1 MKSKMRWI
9 IQPIIILL
17 SLPCWGQEDTRLIG
31 DPKITVF
38 QPDTTTAINAPVGS
52 IDGAFDVSAM
62 GAATYSMKID
72 CPKGI
77 HGMTPELAI
86 SYNSQS
92 GNGVAGWGTNISGI
106 SAITLA
112 SKDVARDSVM
122 RGVKYDWQ
130 DAFYLDGHRL
140 LLQTG
145 VYGAKN
151 SEYTLEGDPFTK
163 VTIKGRSGFPALW
176 FDVTTPDGMN
186 YRYGADG
193 VSVLKMTIGG
203 EQRGCVWYLN
213 RVIDPLGNT
222 IIYNYEQQDG
232 YLYLTNVT
240 YGTGEIDFTYVSRAD
255 STRYYLGDAPCKLA
269 RRLSQITSKTG
280 DDIYRQYNLTY
291 NTTGDNSPVKFSRLT
306 KVTENNGTGESL
318 RPTNFTWSYLPGFAH
333 QVQQPVVT
341 LKESNDTLTIKS
353 RCFLSGDLN
362 GDGISDIIQI
372 TPVSLAHSGHL
383 TDYTYVYVYTSNLLS
398 NGSIS
403 YNTPLEYYLDP
414 CITWNHYKSG
424 YSGIQLVDM
433 DGDGLNDIYLT
444 SASIFTDHG
453 YGNNIYAYIP
463 GYKIKE
469 RQTRLYIQRYGWSL
483 SNPSDIPL
491 TTYADYDG
499 DGRTE
504 VVGLEAGKTNN
515 VYKTHYVYDINEAGI
530 QRSVFDISL
539 TSAPKH
545 IFSGDFNNDGLAD
558 IIIFYSGGYKVYL
571 NKGVAHGVTPFAED
585 ATVTGSIASGD
596 IHICQ
601 GDFNGDG
608 QLDFAFNVKSSNNY
622 YFLFGQGTGSF
633 QHILACSNG
642 PKDETSSNTTG
653 TLNLFAYDFNH
664 DGRSDLFISKSHHA
678 PNGIYQKSYFY
689 WMNSDGSSLTQA
701 RYAMTNHKD
710 DIKPGH
716 ILLGDFNGDGWAE
729 LMNYGSDIYTP
740 VVTSKGDD
748 DESDDELAEEERE
761 NSDYSIDSDI
771 EYNDSTDI
779 ALDTRSDPD
788 PLHIYNHQGLT
799 SSSGRVTKIK
809 DGFDNETNIYY
820 TSLASGNVYQH
831 TTGGA
836 YPFVESV
843 IPISVVLGTAS
854 SNGACG
860 AAYQSYGYGGLMQH
874 VRGRGLAGFS
884 IRKTIDNNAGITR
897 TDEVELWDS
906 TYCAPL
912 TILHSSLQGG
922 YLEAQR
928 DSSRIVIYPQ
938 IGNACGNFKVFP
950 WRSTSWDIYE
960 NMTHRL
966 YDYNDS
972 LGYINWEKET
982 VDDGSYRRSEYQ
994 GYVLKGKAYRP
1005 QTVTKTQK
1013 HHDDSSAFSQI
1024 TTFSYNDNGLVTRKV
1039 ENAQNSSLALTTDFT
1054 YDSYGN
1060 VKTEKQTGSGIT
1072 QSQIYY
1078 TYKNNG
1084 RDAKTIVTYPSY
1096 VMTDYT
1102 YDTWGNVLREI
1113 EKVTLTHPDTTAYV
1127 YNGWGQLVSKT
1138 FPIGT
1143 TTWYKR
1149 GWGTTA
1155 SNKYYFIE
1163 HPSGQPW
1170 SKTWYD
1176 SRGRETSM
1184 EGIGPDH
1191 SAVFTSQAYNTK
1203 GQLVQSADNDCMLM
1217 RNVAYTYDVLGRLS
1231 TEVHSTGEQSSYTYG
1246 NRQQTVV
1253 KNGQTYTKTFD
1264 AWGNVRTATDPIGSV
1279 SYTYS
1284 STGNI
1289 ATATS
1294 GGSTITVTYDAA
1306 GNKASLN
1313 DPDAGLTTYTY
1324 DPKGR
1329 VKQQTDARGNTTQFT
1344 YDGRGRLTQKTL
1356 SDDVITYTYG
1366 TANNERNRLS
1376 RMASNHAS
1384 VDYAYDAYGHV
1395 IQEVRHMEYEPDLTF
1410 TYTYNS
1416 LGQLASTTYPG
1427 NVTVNYE
1434 YDDVGYKNR
1443 MLLGNEI
1450 AWRRD
1455 FYNGI
1460 KDVTYTC
1467 NNLLRHIDKFNEL
1480 GLLTSQVTYRG
1491 EARVDTMSFTYD
1503 TARGN
1508 LLSRTGMY
1516 DGITE
1521 TFAYDALD
1529 RLVSVSHNDTIVQSF
1544 SFAANGNITGKTGLG
1559 TYSYTSSHPHAVT
1572 GVENTNGLA
1581 GTVPQYIQ
1589 YNGLNK
1595 VYRIGENFNFDD
1607 LSMLTTLKEM
1617 ESRANTD
1624 SAGLENLRSE
1634 IGYSVFTYGPDEERW
1649 KMSTTEFMSGHVVQ
1663 KSRIYAGDYEKL
1675 IFSYDSIQ
1683 YYYIGEGLVY
1693 VKRPDYLPFLYYACT
1708 DNLGSY
1714 RKLINAMGMTPF
1726 KASYDAWGNQTLTTN
1741 TIEFRRGYTGH
1752 EMLPQFGLINM
1763 NGRLYDP
1770 HLGRFLS
1777 PDNYVQMPDFSQSFN
1792 RYSYCIN
1799 NPLKFTDPDGENPL
1813 LIAAG
1818 IAAIIGGAINVAEHW
1833 DQIDNFW
1840 QGLGYFGVGA
1850 LAWGGSAMLSSVS
1863 FGLGGAVGGLVSGAI
1878 QGGSAG
1884 FILGGGNALI
1894 SGDSFWK
1901 NALRY
1906 SMYGAAF
1913 GGVMNGVFSGLS
1925 SWYNGNNFW
1934 TGKSIN
1940 TTTTITNNNN
1950 IIPENNKSIIQ
1961 SDNSTLKLASQ
1972 ETTSLSPVQKGQEG
1986 VNRAINE
1993 FIADGGKPI
2002 QTEVSLKID
2011 GITYRADFI
2020 GEKDGILQIFEVKN
2034 GVHAGFTPNQ
2044 RIAIPKLQNG
2054 NATIIPFG
2062 KNALNINEFRYL
2074 VPFGKPYTGS
2084 YQFNFIRYY

>member
-17 SLPCWGQEDTRLIG
+17 SIPCWGQEDTRLIG
-31 DPKITVF
+31 DPKISVW

-122 RGVKYDWQ
+122 RGVKYDGF
-130 DAFYLDGHRL
+130 DAFYLDGRRL
-140 LLQTG
+140 LLKSG
-145 VYGAKN
+145 VYGAIN
-151 SEYTLEGDPFTK
+151 SVYTLEGDPFTK

-232 YLYLTNVT
+232 YLYLTNVN
-240 YGTGEIDFTYVSRAD
+240 YGTGDIDFTYESRAD
-255 STRYYLGDAPCKLA
+255 STGYYMGDAHCKLSK
-269 RRLSQITSKTG
+269 RISQITSRTG
-280 DDIYRQYNLTY
+280 NEIYRQYNLTY
-291 NTTGDNSPVKFSRLT
+291 NTTGDYSPIKFSRLT
-306 KVTENNGTGESL
+306 RINENNGAGESL
-318 RPTNFTWSYLPGFAH
+318 RPTTFTWNYLPGFAH
-333 QVQQPVVT
+333 QVQQPSVT
-341 LKESNDTLTIKS
+341 LNDDTQFVTIDGRS
-353 RCFLSGDLN
+353 FLSGDLN

-372 TPVSLAHSGHL
+372 SPVKVKENDNLQHH
-383 TDYTYVYVYTSNLLS
+383 YTYVYVYTSNLQT

-403 YNTPLEYYLDP
+403 FNSPLEYHFGP
-414 CITWNHYKSG
+414 TFNWNNNVCEHSG
-424 YSGIQLVDM
+424 YLLTDM
-433 DGDGLNDIYLT
+433 DGDGLNDIFLP
-444 SASIFTDHG
+444 SADVDLNNG
-453 YGNNIYAYIP
+453 YGYFLYEYVPGHQIKNNHSYLDI
-463 GYKIKE
+463 
-469 RQTRLYIQRYGWSL
+469 QTYGWPL
-483 SNPSDIPL
+483 SNYSDIPL
-491 TTYADYDG
+491 ITYADYDG
-499 DGRTE
+499 DGKTE
-504 VVGLEAGKTNN
+504 VVGLESGMTNN
-515 VYKTHYVYDINEAGI
+515 VYKTHYVYDVNETGI

-571 NKGVAHGVTPFAED
+571 NKGLAHGITPFAED
-585 ATVTGSIASGD
+585 ATVTGTIASGN
-596 IHICQ
+596 IHISQ

-608 QLDFAFNVKSSNNY
+608 QLDFAFNVKSSSNY
-622 YFLFGQGTGSF
+622 YFLLGQGSGSF
-633 QHILACSNG
+633 QQILSCSNG
-642 PKDETSSNTTG
+642 PHDETSSNTTG

-664 DGRSDLFISKSHHA
+664 DGRSDLFVSKSHHA
-678 PNGIYQKSYFY
+678 PNGIYQKSYFF
-689 WMNSDGSSLTQA
+689 WLCSDGSSLTQV
-701 RYAMTNHKD
+701 RYAKTTHKD

-788 PLHIYNHQGLT
+788 PLHIYSHQGLT

-854 SNGACG
+854 TNGACG

-982 VDDGSYRRSEYQ
+982 VDDGSYRRTDYQ

-1024 TTFSYNDNGLVTRKV
+1024 TTFSYNDNGLVTQRV
-1039 ENAQNSSLALTTDFT
+1039 DNAQNSSLALTTTFT

-1060 VKTEKQTGSGIT
+1060 VKTEKQTGSGII
-1072 QSQIYY
+1072 QSQVYY
-1078 TYKNNG
+1078 FYKTNG

-1096 VMTDYT
+1096 ITTDYT
-1102 YDTWGNVLREI
+1102 YDTWGNALRKI
-1113 EKVTLTHPDTTAYV
+1113 EKVTLTHPDTTVYV

-1138 FPIGT
+1138 LPIGT
-1143 TTWYKR
+1143 TTWYKH

-1155 SNKYYFIE
+1155 SKKYYYIE
-1163 HPSGQPW
+1163 HPSCQPW

-1176 SRGRETSM
+1176 ARGRETSR

-1191 SAVFTSQAYNTK
+1191 SAIFTSQAYNNK
-1203 GQLVQSADNDCMLM
+1203 GQLVQSTNNDCMLM
-1217 RNVAYTYDVLGRLS
+1217 RSVAYTYDALGRLS

-1356 SDDVITYTYG
+1356 SDDVISYTYG
-1366 TANNERNRLS
+1366 TSGDERNRLTS
-1376 RMASNHAS
+1376 MSSSHGS
-1384 VDYAYDAYGHV
+1384 IDFTHDVYGNV

-1467 NNLLRHIDKFNEL
+1467 NNQLRHIDKFNEL
-1480 GLLTSQVTYRG
+1480 GLLASQVTYRG
-1491 EARVDTMSFTYD
+1491 EALVDTMSFTYD

-1521 TFAYDALD
+1521 TFSYDALD
-1529 RLVSVSHNDTIVQSF
+1529 RLVSVSHNDTIVQSV
-1544 SFAANGNITGKTGLG
+1544 SFASNGNITGKTGLG
-1559 TYSYTSSHPHAVT
+1559 SYSYTSSHPHAVT
-1572 GVENTNGLA
+1572 GVENTDGLA

-1595 VYRIGENFNFDD
+1595 VSGIFNNCEPDSLLDFNMAEDNRIGEEEGR
-1607 LSMLTTLKEM
+1607 LPIRVT
-1617 ESRANTD
+1617 
-1624 SAGLENLRSE
+1624 RS
-1634 IGYSVFTYGPDEERW
+1634 YVLYGPDEQRW
-1649 KMSTTEFMSGHVVQ
+1649 LMTIHTFFANQSKHV
-1663 KSRIYAGDYEKL
+1663 KYIYANDYEKR
-1675 IFSYDSIQ
+1675 INGQDSIQ

-1693 VKRPDYLPFLYYACT
+1693 VKRPNYLPFLYYACT

-1714 RKLINAMGMTPF
+1714 RKLVNAMGMTPF
-1726 KASYDAWGNQTLTTN
+1726 KASYDAWGNQTVSQ
-1741 TIEFRRGYTGH
+1741 ESFYFRRGYTGH
-1752 EMLPQFGLINM
+1752 EMLPEYGLINM

-1770 HLGRFLS
+1770 QLGRFLS

-1799 NPLKFTDPDGENPL
+1799 NPLKYTDPDGEIFGFVGGFIRG
-1813 LIAAG
+1813 LIKAVFHHHKWYTPFTDAWKG
-1818 IAAIIGGAINVAEHW
+1818 LKNDAKITWGL
-1833 DQIDNFW
+1833 F
-1840 QGLGYFGVGA
+1840 QGKFGQVISRFTWELPQSILGYTY
-1850 LAWGGSAMLSSVS
+1850 S
-1863 FGLGGAVGGLVSGAI
+1863 LV
-1878 QGGSAG
+1878 
-1884 FILGGGNALI
+1884 
-1894 SGDSFWK
+1894 
-1901 NALRY
+1901 R
-1906 SMYGAAF
+1906 
-1913 GGVMNGVFSGLS
+1913 NGVEDIDYINYFDGATFLVKNTHKTNNGVTIGSFININTKDERPIDDNGNFAPYKYPLFMHEYGHYIQSQKSGLAYLFYYATPSIWSVIKS
-1925 SWYNGNNFW
+1925 SFKDEDSKY
-1934 TGKSIN
+1934 IN
-1940 TTTTITNNNN
+1940 TSAHKRHWMERSASRYAKKYFKKYGVDWDSDIY
-1950 IIPENNKSIIQ
+1950 KIQ
-1961 SDNSTLKLASQ
+1961 N
-1972 ETTSLSPVQKGQEG
+1972 
-1986 VNRAINE
+1986 
-1993 FIADGGKPI
+1993 KPI
-2002 QTEVSLKID
+2002 
-2011 GITYRADFI
+2011 TY
-2020 GEKDGILQIFEVKN
+2020 E
-2034 GVHAGFTPNQ
+2034 
-2044 RIAIPKLQNG
+2044 
-2054 NATIIPFG
+2054 TIYPTY
-2062 KNALNINEFRYL
+2062 K
-2074 VPFGKPYTGS
+2074 
-2084 YQFNFIRYY
+2084 